1 MAPEA
6 AYEMAPE
13 AAHWLLIGNSRWHW
27 ACQGLDGW
35 RTWHAPPGF
44 GFGGAPLAAL
54 RSDGLQ
60 LAGWAA
66 VGPIPDQLDLD
77 GSARLGLAD
86 IPLQAIP
93 PWLGVDRALVGW
105 RAWQLSGSPVLVAD
119 AGTALSLTRV
129 DADGQFVG
137 GRLMAG
143 AALQLRALA
152 AGTAQLPEIGVSAGI
167 ADGMPSEM
175 PAGQWPMAAGL
186 WPTQTEAAMGSGVLW
201 GMAGA
206 IALAAQQVWA
216 EQPDC
221 QIWLTGGDGAQLERL
236 LAGWLGRAR
245 SGLEGRLQ
253 WAPDLA
259 LEALAALR
267 PGPGR

>member
-1 MAPEA
+1 MAPG
-6 AYEMAPE
+6 

-27 ACQGLDGW
+27 ASQGLDGW
-35 RTWHAPPGF
+35 RTWDAQPGF
-44 GFGGAPLAAL
+44 GFEGAPLVGL
-54 RSDGLQ
+54 RNDGLQ

-66 VGPIPDQLDLD
+66 VGPIPDQVDLE
-77 GSARLGLAD
+77 GSARIGLAD
-86 IPLQAIP
+86 IPLQAMP

-105 RAWQLSGSPVLVAD
+105 RAWQLSGLPVLVVD

-129 DADGQFVG
+129 DAGGQFVG

-152 AGTAQLPEIGVSAGI
+152 EGTAQLPQARIPNGP
-167 ADGMPSEM
+167 ADAMPDG
-175 PAGQWPMAAGL
+175 PWPMAAGL
-186 WPTQTEAAMGSGVLW
+186 WPKETEAAIGSGVLW

-206 IALAAQQVWA
+206 IALAAQQVWS

-221 QIWLTGGDGAQLERL
+221 QIWITGGDGAQLEPL
-236 LAGWLGRAR
+236 LAGWLGSR

-253 WAPDLA
+253 RAPDLA

>member
-1 MAPEA
+1 MALGV
-6 AYEMAPE
+6 APE

-27 ACQGLDGW
+27 ASQGLAGW
-35 RTWHAPPGF
+35 RSWHAPPG
-44 GFGGAPLAAL
+44 LAG
-54 RSDGLQ
+54 SP

-66 VGPIPDQLDLD
+66 VGPIPDQLGLD
-77 GSARLGLAD
+77 GSARIGLAD
-86 IPLQAIP
+86 IPLEAMP

-129 DADGQFVG
+129 DAVGRFVG

-152 AGTAQLPEIGVSAGI
+152 EGTAQLPQARGP
-167 ADGMPSEM
+167 DGMPD
-175 PAGQWPMAAGL
+175 ALWPME
-186 WPTQTEAAMGSGVLW
+186 TEAAMGSGVLW

-216 EQPDC
+216 EKPDC
-221 QIWLTGGDGAQLERL
+221 QIWLTGGDGAQLEPL
-236 LAGWLGRAR
+236 LA
-245 SGLEGRLQ
+245 GLEGRLR

>member
-1 MAPEA
+1 MALGVAPEG
-6 AYEMAPE
+6 AY
-13 AAHWLLIGNSRWHW
+13 WLLIGNSRWHW
-27 ACQGLDGW
+27 ASQGLDGW
-35 RTWHAPPGF
+35 RTWDAPPGF
-44 GFGGAPLAAL
+44 SFEGAPMAGL
-54 RSDGLQ
+54 RNDGVR

-66 VGPIPDQLDLD
+66 VGPIPDQVGLD
-77 GSARLGLAD
+77 GSARIGLAD
-86 IPLQAIP
+86 IPLEAMP

-105 RAWQLSGSPVLVAD
+105 RAWQLSGSAVLVVD

-129 DADGQFVG
+129 DAVGRFVG

-152 AGTAQLPEIGVSAGI
+152 EGTSQLPQARVP
-167 ADGMPSEM
+167 DGMTT
-175 PAGQWPMAAGL
+175 GL
-186 WPTQTEAAMGSGVLW
+186 WPAETEAAMASGILW

-206 IALAAQQVWA
+206 IALAAQQVWS

-221 QIWLTGGDGAQLERL
+221 QIWLTGGDGAQLEPL
-236 LAGWLGRAR
+236 LAGCLGSRL
-245 SGLEGRLQ
+245 GLERGRLQ
-253 WAPDLA
+253 RAPDLA

>member
-1 MAPEA
+1 VVLGAV
-6 AYEMAPE
+6 
-13 AAHWLLIGNSRWHW
+13 HWLLIGNSRWHW
-27 ACQGLDGW
+27 ASQGLDGW

-44 GFGGAPLAAL
+44 VFEGSPLEGL
-54 RSDGLQ
+54 RLDGLK

-66 VGPIPDQLDLD
+66 VGPIPDQMGLD
-77 GSARLGLAD
+77 GSVPLGLAD
-86 IPLQAIP
+86 IPLQAMP

-129 DADGQFVG
+129 DAVGQFVG

-152 AGTAQLPEIGVSAGI
+152 EGTAQLPRARVPDGM
-167 ADGMPSEM
+167 ADGDATGPL
-175 PAGQWPMAAGL
+175 PMNARL
-186 WPTQTEAAMGSGVLW
+186 WPIKTEAAMGSGVLW

-221 QIWLTGGDGAQLERL
+221 QIWLTGGDGAQLEPL
-236 LAGWLGRAR
+236 LAGWLGSRM
-245 SGLEGRLQ
+245 GLEGRLQ
-253 WAPDLA
+253 RAPDLA

-267 PGPGR
+267 PGPDR

>member
-1 MAPEA
+1 MV
-6 AYEMAPE
+6 APE

-27 ACQGLDGW
+27 ASQGLDGW
-35 RTWHAPPGF
+35 STWHTPPGF
-44 GFGGAPLAAL
+44 GFERARL
-54 RSDGLQ
+54 D
-60 LAGWAA
+60 GWAA
-66 VGPIPDQLDLD
+66 VGPIPSQGVLD
-77 GSARLGLAD
+77 GRTRIGLAD
-86 IPLQAIP
+86 IPLKAMP
-93 PWLGVDRALVGW
+93 PWLGVDRALAGW

-129 DADGQFVG
+129 DAVGQFVG

-152 AGTAQLPEIGVSAGI
+152 EGTAQLPPARVP
-167 ADGMPSEM
+167 DGMPD
-175 PAGQWPMAAGL
+175 GL
-186 WPTQTEAAMGSGVLW
+186 WPIGTEAAMGCGVLW

-206 IALAAQQVWA
+206 IALAVQQVWA

-221 QIWLTGGDGAQLERL
+221 QIWLTGGDGAQLEPL
-236 LAGWLGRAR
+236 LA
-245 SGLEGRLQ
+245 GLEGRLQ
-253 WAPDLA
+253 RAPDLA

>member
-1 MAPEA
+1 
-6 AYEMAPE
+6 MAPE

-27 ACQGLDGW
+27 ACQCLDGW
-35 RTWHAPPGF
+35 RSWHAPPGF
-44 GFGGAPLAAL
+44 GLEGAPMAGL
-54 RSDGLQ
+54 RNAGVR

-66 VGPIPDQLDLD
+66 VGPIPDQVDLD
-77 GSARLGLAD
+77 RGARLGLAD
-86 IPLQAIP
+86 IPLQAMP

-105 RAWQLSGSPVLVAD
+105 RAWQLSDSPVLVAD

-129 DADGQFVG
+129 DGVGRFVG

-152 AGTAQLPEIGVSAGI
+152 EGTAQLPKLGVSAGL
-167 ADGMPSEM
+167 ADGMPS
-175 PAGQWPMAAGL
+175 ALATGHWPMATGL
-186 WPTQTEAAMGSGVLW
+186 WPIQTEAAMGSGVLW

-221 QIWLTGGDGAQLERL
+221 QIWLTGGDGAQLEPLLVGCLGSRL
-236 LAGWLGRAR
+236 
-245 SGLEGRLQ
+245 GLEGGRLQ
-253 WAPDLA
+253 RAPDLA

>member
-1 MAPEA
+1 MAPEGG
-6 AYEMAPE
+6 Y
-13 AAHWLLIGNSRWHW
+13 WLLIGNSRWHW

-44 GFGGAPLAAL
+44 GIGGAPLAAL
-54 RSDGLQ
+54 RKDGLK

-66 VGPIPDQLDLD
+66 VGPVPDQMDLD
-77 GSARLGLAD
+77 RAARMGVGD
-86 IPLQAIP
+86 IPLQAMP

-105 RAWQLSGSPVLVAD
+105 RAWQLSGAPVLVAD

-129 DADGQFVG
+129 DAAGQFVG

-152 AGTAQLPEIGVSAGI
+152 EDTAQLPQARVP
-167 ADGMPSEM
+167 DGM
-175 PAGQWPMAAGL
+175 ADGL
-186 WPTQTEAAMGSGVLW
+186 WPTETEAAMGSGVLW

-221 QIWLTGGDGAQLERL
+221 QIWLTGGDGAHLERL

>member
-1 MAPEA
+1 MRYPSARSHGRRDLGVVPEPA
-6 AYEMAPE
+6 R
-13 AAHWLLIGNSRWHW
+13 WLLIGNSRWHW
-27 ACQGLDGW
+27 AALGPEGWCSWHAAPGDGLDSS
-35 RTWHAPPGF
+35 PL
-44 GFGGAPLAAL
+44 GGLP
-54 RSDGLQ
+54 

-66 VGPIPDQLDLD
+66 VGPIPDHVGLD
-77 GSARLGLAD
+77 GSARIDLAD
-86 IPLQAIP
+86 IPLQAMP

-105 RAWQLSGSPVLVAD
+105 RAWQLSGAPVLVAD

-129 DADGQFVG
+129 DAGGHFVG

-143 AALQLRALA
+143 AGLQLRALG
-152 AGTAQLPEIGVSAGI
+152 AGTTLLPEIKVPHAM
-167 ADGMPSEM
+167 ADGMADGP
-175 PAGQWPMAAGL
+175 WPIA
-186 WPTQTEAAMGSGVLW
+186 TEAAMGSGVLW

-221 QIWLTGGDGAQLERL
+221 QIWLTGGDGPQLEAL
-236 LAGWLGRAR
+236 LAGWFG
-245 SGLEGRLQ
+245 SGSGSVWAGHLRR
-253 WAPDLA
+253 APDLA

>member
-1 MAPEA
+1 MAPEVP
-6 AYEMAPE
+6 YEVAPE
-13 AAHWLLIGNSRWHW
+13 ASHWLLIGNSRWHW
-27 ACQGLDGW
+27 ASQGLAGW
-35 RTWHAPPGF
+35 RTWHASPG
-44 GFGGAPLAAL
+44 LAGSSLA
-54 RSDGLQ
+54 DVK

-66 VGPIPDQLDLD
+66 VGPIPDQVGLDR
-77 GSARLGLAD
+77 SARIGLAD
-86 IPLQAIP
+86 IPMEAMP

-105 RAWQLSGSPVLVAD
+105 RAWQLSGSAVLVVD

-129 DADGQFVG
+129 DAVGRFVG

-152 AGTAQLPEIGVSAGI
+152 EGTAQLPQARVPNGA
-167 ADGMPSEM
+167 ADGL
-175 PAGQWPMAAGL
+175 WPMADGL
-186 WPTQTEAAMGSGVLW
+186 WPMETEAAMGSGVLW

-221 QIWLTGGDGAQLERL
+221 QIWLTGGDGAQLEPL
-236 LAGWLGRAR
+236 LAGLG
-245 SGLEGRLQ
+245 SHLGLEMRLQ
-253 WAPDLA
+253 RAPDLA

>member
-1 MAPEA
+1 
-6 AYEMAPE
+6 MAPE

-27 ACQGLDGW
+27 ACQDLDGW
-35 RTWHAPPGF
+35 RSWHAPPGF
-44 GFGGAPLAAL
+44 GTGGAPLAAL

-66 VGPIPDQLDLD
+66 VGPIPDQVGLD
-77 GSARLGLAD
+77 GSLRMGLAD
-86 IPLQAIP
+86 IPLQAVP

-105 RAWQLSGSPVLVAD
+105 RAWQLSGSAVLVAD

-129 DADGQFVG
+129 DAGGQFVG

-143 AALQLRALA
+143 AALQVRALA
-152 AGTAQLPEIGVSAGI
+152 EGTAQLPEARVPNGT
-167 ADGMPSEM
+167 
-175 PAGQWPMAAGL
+175 AAGL
-186 WPTQTEAAMGSGVLW
+186 WPIETEAAMGSGVLW

-221 QIWLTGGDGAQLERL
+221 QIWLTGGDGAQLEPL
-236 LAGWLGRAR
+236 LAGCFGPR
-245 SGLEGRLQ
+245 SGLQGRLQ
-253 WAPDLA
+253 RAPDLA

>member
-1 MAPEA
+1 VVPQ
-6 AYEMAPE
+6 

-27 ACQGLDGW
+27 ASQNLEGW
-35 RTWHAPPGF
+35 RSWHAPPG
-44 GFGGAPLAAL
+44 LAAVPQVGL
-54 RSDGLQ
+54 RLT
-60 LAGWAA
+60 GWAA
-66 VGPIPDQLDLD
+66 VGPVPDQVGLD
-77 GSARLGLAD
+77 GGQRIGLSH
-86 IPLQAIP
+86 IPLLEMP

-129 DADGQFVG
+129 EAGGQFAG

-143 AALQLRALA
+143 ASLQLRALGE
-152 AGTAQLPEIGVSAGI
+152 GTAQLPQTRIPDGM
-167 ADGMPSEM
+167 ADGTATGP
-175 PAGQWPMAAGL
+175 WPKA
-186 WPTQTEAAMGSGVLW
+186 TEAAMGAGVLW

-221 QIWLTGGDGAQLERL
+221 QLWLTGGDGAQLEPL
-236 LAGWLGRAR
+236 LASWLG
-245 SGLEGRLQ
+245 SGFAGRRLQ
-253 WAPDLA
+253 AAPDLA

-267 PGPGR
+267 PGPGH

>member
-1 MAPEA
+1 MALGVAPEA
-6 AYEMAPE
+6 AY
-13 AAHWLLIGNSRWHW
+13 WLLIGNSRWHW
-27 ACQGLDGW
+27 ASQNLEGW
-35 RTWHAPPGF
+35 RSWHAPPG
-44 GFGGAPLAAL
+44 LAAAPQVGL
-54 RSDGLQ
+54 RLT
-60 LAGWAA
+60 GWAA
-66 VGPIPDQLDLD
+66 VGPVPDQVGLD
-77 GSARLGLAD
+77 GGQRIGLSH
-86 IPLQAIP
+86 IPLLEMP

-129 DADGQFVG
+129 DAAGQFVG

-152 AGTAQLPEIGVSAGI
+152 EDTAQLPQPRVP
-167 ADGMPSEM
+167 DGM
-175 PAGQWPMAAGL
+175 ADGL
-186 WPTQTEAAMGSGVLW
+186 WPTETEAAMGSGVLW

>member
-1 MAPEA
+1 MTPEA
-6 AYEMAPE
+6 AYEMARE
-13 AAHWLLIGNSRWHW
+13 ATHWLLIGNSRWHW
-27 ACQGLDGW
+27 ASQGLDGW
-35 RTWHAPPGF
+35 RTWHTAPGF
-44 GFGGAPLAAL
+44 GFECAPMAGL
-54 RSDGLQ
+54 RNDGVR

-66 VGPIPDQLDLD
+66 VGPIPDQAGLD
-77 GSARLGLAD
+77 GSARMGLAD
-86 IPLQAIP
+86 IPLQAMP
-93 PWLGVDRALVGW
+93 PWLGVDRALAGW

-129 DADGQFVG
+129 DAVGQFVG

-152 AGTAQLPEIGVSAGI
+152 EGTAQLPKIGISAGI
-167 ADGMPSEM
+167 ADGMPSVM
-175 PAGQWPMAAGL
+175 PDGL
-186 WPTQTEAAMGSGVLW
+186 WPMETEAAMGSGVLW

-221 QIWLTGGDGAQLERL
+221 QIWLTGGDGAQLEPL
-236 LAGWLGRAR
+236 LAAWLGAR

-253 WAPDLA
+253 RSPDLA
-259 LEALAALR
+259 LEALAAIR

>member
-1 MAPEA
+1 MAPEVPYA
-6 AYEMAPE
+6 VAPE

-27 ACQGLDGW
+27 ACQCLDGW
-35 RTWHAPPGF
+35 RSWHAPPGF
-44 GFGGAPLAAL
+44 GLEGAPMAGL
-54 RSDGLQ
+54 RNAGVR

-66 VGPIPDQLDLD
+66 VGPIPDQVDLD
-77 GSARLGLAD
+77 RGARLGLAD
-86 IPLQAIP
+86 IPLQAMP

-105 RAWQLSGSPVLVAD
+105 RAWQLSDSPVLVAD

-129 DADGQFVG
+129 DGVGRFVG

-152 AGTAQLPEIGVSAGI
+152 EGTAQLPKLGVSAGL
-167 ADGMPSEM
+167 ADGMPS
-175 PAGQWPMAAGL
+175 ALATGHWPMATGL
-186 WPTQTEAAMGSGVLW
+186 WPIQTEAAMGSGVLW

-221 QIWLTGGDGAQLERL
+221 QIWLTGGDGAQLEPL
-236 LAGWLGRAR
+236 LAGWLGAR

>member
-1 MAPEA
+1 MALGVAPEG
-6 AYEMAPE
+6 
-13 AAHWLLIGNSRWHW
+13 AHWLLIGNSRWHW
-27 ACQGLDGW
+27 ASQGLDGW
-35 RTWHAPPGF
+35 RTWDAPPG
-44 GFGGAPLAAL
+44 LAGSSLA
-54 RSDGLQ
+54 DVK

-66 VGPIPDQLDLD
+66 VGPIPDQVGLDR
-77 GSARLGLAD
+77 SARIGLAD
-86 IPLQAIP
+86 IPLEAMP

-105 RAWQLSGSPVLVAD
+105 RAWQLSGSAVLVVD

-129 DADGQFVG
+129 DAVGRFVG

-152 AGTAQLPEIGVSAGI
+152 EGTSQLPQARVP
-167 ADGMPSEM
+167 DGMTT
-175 PAGQWPMAAGL
+175 GL
-186 WPTQTEAAMGSGVLW
+186 WPMTTGLWPAETEAAMASGVLW

-206 IALAAQQVWA
+206 IALAAQQVWS

-221 QIWLTGGDGAQLERL
+221 QIWLTGGDGAQLEPLLVGCLGSRL
-236 LAGWLGRAR
+236 
-245 SGLEGRLQ
+245 GLEGGRLQ
-253 WAPDLA
+253 RAPDLA

>member
-1 MAPEA
+1 MAPEVPD
-6 AYEMAPE
+6 EVAPE

-35 RTWHAPPGF
+35 RTWHAPPG
-44 GFGGAPLAAL
+44 LAGSSMADV
-54 RSDGLQ
+54 R

-66 VGPIPDQLDLD
+66 VGPIPDQEGLD
-77 GSARLGLAD
+77 GSVRLGLAD
-86 IPLQAIP
+86 IPLQAMP

-129 DADGQFVG
+129 DAVGQFVG

-152 AGTAQLPEIGVSAGI
+152 EGTAQLPQASV
-167 ADGMPSEM
+167 ADGMA
-175 PAGQWPMAAGL
+175 AGPWPMAAGP
-186 WPTQTEAAMGSGVLW
+186 WPMAAGPWPRETGAAMGSGVLW

-221 QIWLTGGDGAQLERL
+221 QIWLTGGDGAQLEPL
-236 LAGWLGRAR
+236 LA
-245 SGLEGRLQ
+245 SFEGRLLR
-253 WAPDLA
+253 APDLA

-267 PGPGR
+267 PDRGR

>member
-6 AYEMAPE
+6 AYAVAPE

-27 ACQGLDGW
+27 ASQGLDGW

-44 GFGGAPLAAL
+44 GFEGAPLAGL
-54 RSDGLQ
+54 GNDGVR

-66 VGPIPDQLDLD
+66 VGPIPDQVGLD
-77 GSARLGLAD
+77 GSARMGLVD
-86 IPLQAIP
+86 IPLQATP

-105 RAWQLSGSPVLVAD
+105 RAWQLSASPVLVAD
-119 AGTALSLTRV
+119 AGTALSLTHV
-129 DADGQFVG
+129 DAVGQFVG

-152 AGTAQLPEIGVSAGI
+152 EGAAQLPQARVPKGT
-167 ADGMPSEM
+167 ADKMSEGMAS
-175 PAGQWPMAAGL
+175 GL
-186 WPTQTEAAMGSGVLW
+186 WPMETEAAMGSGVLW

-206 IALAAQQVWA
+206 IAIAAQQIWA
-216 EQPDC
+216 DQPDC
-221 QIWLTGGDGAQLERL
+221 QIWLTGGDGAQLEPL
-236 LAGWLGRAR
+236 LAGLG
-245 SGLEGRLQ
+245 GRLQ
-253 WAPDLA
+253 RAPDLA

-267 PGPGR
+267 PDLGR

>member
-1 MAPEA
+1 MVPQ
-6 AYEMAPE
+6 

-27 ACQGLDGW
+27 ASQNLEGW
-35 RTWHAPPGF
+35 RSWHAPPG
-44 GFGGAPLAAL
+44 LAAAPQVGSRL
-54 RSDGLQ
+54 T
-60 LAGWAA
+60 GWAA
-66 VGPIPDQLDLD
+66 VGRVPDQVGLD
-77 GSARLGLAD
+77 GGQRIGLSH
-86 IPLQAIP
+86 IPLLEMP

-129 DADGQFVG
+129 DAVGQFVG

-143 AALQLRALA
+143 AALHLRALA
-152 AGTAQLPEIGVSAGI
+152 EGTAQLPQARVPKGT
-167 ADGMPSEM
+167 ADGMPDGM
-175 PAGQWPMAAGL
+175 PDEMAAGL
-186 WPTQTEAAMGSGVLW
+186 WPIETQAAMGSGVLW

-206 IALAAQQVWA
+206 IALAVQQMWA

-221 QIWLTGGDGAQLERL
+221 QIWLTGGDGAQLEPL
-236 LAGWLGRAR
+236 LAGWLGAR

-267 PGPGR
+267 PSPGR

>member
-1 MAPEA
+1 MALGVAPEG
-6 AYEMAPE
+6 AY
-13 AAHWLLIGNSRWHW
+13 WLLIGNSRWHW
-27 ACQGLDGW
+27 ASQGLDGW
-35 RTWHAPPGF
+35 RTWDAPPG
-44 GFGGAPLAAL
+44 LAGTSLA
-54 RSDGLQ
+54 DVK

-66 VGPIPDQLDLD
+66 VGPIPDQVGLD
-77 GSARLGLAD
+77 GSARIGLAD
-86 IPLQAIP
+86 IPLEAMP

-129 DADGQFVG
+129 DADGRFVG

-152 AGTAQLPEIGVSAGI
+152 EGTSQLPQARVP
-167 ADGMPSEM
+167 DGMTT
-175 PAGQWPMAAGL
+175 GL
-186 WPTQTEAAMGSGVLW
+186 WPAETEAAMASGILW

-206 IALAAQQVWA
+206 IALAAQQVWV

-221 QIWLTGGDGAQLERL
+221 QIWLTGGDGAQLEPL
-236 LAGWLGRAR
+236 LAGLLGAR

-259 LEALAALR
+259 LDALAALR

>member
-1 MAPEA
+1 M
-6 AYEMAPE
+6 
-13 AAHWLLIGNSRWHW
+13 
-27 ACQGLDGW
+27 
-35 RTWHAPPGF
+35 
-44 GFGGAPLAAL
+44 
-54 RSDGLQ
+54 
-60 LAGWAA
+60 
-66 VGPIPDQLDLD
+66 
-77 GSARLGLAD
+77 GLAD
-86 IPLQAIP
+86 IPLQAMP

-129 DADGQFVG
+129 DAVGQFVG

-152 AGTAQLPEIGVSAGI
+152 EGTAQLPQARVPKGT
-167 ADGMPSEM
+167 ADGMPDE
-175 PAGQWPMAAGL
+175 MAAGL
-186 WPTQTEAAMGSGVLW
+186 WPIETQAAMGSGVLW

-206 IALAAQQVWA
+206 IALAVQQMWA

-221 QIWLTGGDGAQLERL
+221 QIWLTGGDGAQLEPL
-236 LAGWLGRAR
+236 LAGWLGAR
-245 SGLEGRLQ
+245 SGRLQ

>member
-1 MAPEA
+1 MVAPG
-6 AYEMAPE
+6 

-27 ACQGLDGW
+27 AGQGLDGW

-44 GFGGAPLAAL
+44 GCEGAPLAGL
-54 RSDGLQ
+54 R

-66 VGPIPDQLDLD
+66 VGPIPDQAGLD
-77 GSARLGLAD
+77 GPLDRRTRMGLSD
-86 IPLQAIP
+86 IPLEAMP

-105 RAWQLSGSPVLVAD
+105 RAWQLSGSAVLVVD
-119 AGTALSLTRV
+119 AGTALSLTRI
-129 DADGQFVG
+129 DAVGRFVG

-152 AGTAQLPEIGVSAGI
+152 EGTSQLPEIGVSAGL
-167 ADGMPSEM
+167 ADGMLS
-175 PAGQWPMAAGL
+175 ALAAGL
-186 WPTQTEAAMGSGVLW
+186 WPIETEAAMGSGVLW

-206 IALAAQQVWA
+206 IALAAQQVWV

-221 QIWLTGGDGAQLERL
+221 QIWLTGGDGAQLEPL
-236 LAGWLGRAR
+236 LAGLLGAR

>member
-6 AYEMAPE
+6 AYEVAPE

-27 ACQGLDGW
+27 ASQGLDGW

-44 GFGGAPLAAL
+44 GFEGAPMAGL
-54 RSDGLQ
+54 RNDGVR
-60 LAGWAA
+60 LAGWSA
-66 VGPIPDQLDLD
+66 VGPIPDQVGLD
-77 GSARLGLAD
+77 GSARMGLAD
-86 IPLQAIP
+86 IPLQAMP

-105 RAWQLSGSPVLVAD
+105 RAWQLSGAPVLVAD

-129 DADGQFVG
+129 DAAGQFVG

-152 AGTAQLPEIGVSAGI
+152 EGTAQLPQARVPKGT
-167 ADGMPSEM
+167 ADCMPSE
-175 PAGQWPMAAGL
+175 MAAGL
-186 WPTQTEAAMGSGVLW
+186 WPMETEAAMGSGVLW

-206 IALAAQQVWA
+206 IAIAARQIWA

-221 QIWLTGGDGAQLERL
+221 QLWLTGGDGAQLEPL
-236 LAGWLGRAR
+236 LASWLG
-245 SGLEGRLQ
+245 SGFAGRRLQ
-253 WAPDLA
+253 AAPDLA

-267 PGPGR
+267 PGPGH

>member
-1 MAPEA
+1 
-6 AYEMAPE
+6 
-13 AAHWLLIGNSRWHW
+13 
-27 ACQGLDGW
+27 
-35 RTWHAPPGF
+35 
-44 GFGGAPLAAL
+44 
-54 RSDGLQ
+54 
-60 LAGWAA
+60 
-66 VGPIPDQLDLD
+66 
-77 GSARLGLAD
+77 
-86 IPLQAIP
+86 
-93 PWLGVDRALVGW
+93 
-105 RAWQLSGSPVLVAD
+105 
-119 AGTALSLTRV
+119 
-129 DADGQFVG
+129 
-137 GRLMAG
+137 
-143 AALQLRALA
+143 
-152 AGTAQLPEIGVSAGI
+152 
-167 ADGMPSEM
+167 
-175 PAGQWPMAAGL
+175 
-186 WPTQTEAAMGSGVLW
+186 MGSGVLW

>member
-1 MAPEA
+1 MALGVAPEA
-6 AYEMAPE
+6 AYEVAPE

-27 ACQGLDGW
+27 ASQGLDGW

-44 GFGGAPLAAL
+44 GFEGAPMAGL
-54 RSDGLQ
+54 RNDGVQ

-66 VGPIPDQLDLD
+66 VGPIPDQVGLD
-77 GSARLGLAD
+77 GSARMGLAD
-86 IPLQAIP
+86 IPLQAMP

-105 RAWQLSGSPVLVAD
+105 RAWQLSGAPVLVAD
-119 AGTALSLTRV
+119 AGTALSLTWV
-129 DADGQFVG
+129 DAAGQFVG

-152 AGTAQLPEIGVSAGI
+152 EGTAHLPEIGVSVGI

-175 PAGQWPMAAGL
+175 AAGQGPMAAGL
-186 WPTQTEAAMGSGVLW
+186 WPIETQAAMGSGVLW

-206 IALAAQQVWA
+206 IAIAAKQIWA
-216 EQPDC
+216 EQSDC
-221 QIWLTGGDGAQLERL
+221 QIWLTGGDGAQLEPL
-236 LAGWLGRAR
+236 LAGLG
-245 SGLEGRLQ
+245 GRLQ

-267 PGPGR
+267 PGLGR